1 MNSEWNKDYLMSN
14 EIDYKNLPKT
24 SPSLPPEI
32 VLDTFANELRR
43 VTASIRGYTML
54 LKDGKFSSEQQL
66 YAYEAIEGQVDR
78 VTALI
83 DNVKTYLEERNET
96 I

>member
-1 MNSEWNKDYLMSN
+1 
-14 EIDYKNLPKT
+14 
-24 SPSLPPEI
+24 
-32 VLDTFANELRR
+32 
-43 VTASIRGYTML
+43 ML